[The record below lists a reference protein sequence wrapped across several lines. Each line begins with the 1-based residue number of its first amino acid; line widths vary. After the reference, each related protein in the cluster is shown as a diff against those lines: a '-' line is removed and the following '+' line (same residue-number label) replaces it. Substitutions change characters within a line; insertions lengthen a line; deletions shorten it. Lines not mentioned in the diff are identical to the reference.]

1 MWLVVRGEVGQMP
14 EQASE
19 PCADLLREWQL
30 MRELVHTYS
39 RSLMLL
45 ALDGPSVHVESRREL
60 NEKLDR
66 AILGLRP
73 ASDQLHACE
82 RERVLQ
88 RRAR

>member
-1 MWLVVRGEVGQMP
+1 MTER
-14 EQASE
+14 ASE

-45 ALDGPSVHVESRREL
+45 ALDGPYVHVEARREL
-60 NEKLDR
+60 NEKLNR
-66 AILGLRP
+66 AILGLRH

-82 RERVLQ
+82 RERIL
-88 RRAR
+88 AR